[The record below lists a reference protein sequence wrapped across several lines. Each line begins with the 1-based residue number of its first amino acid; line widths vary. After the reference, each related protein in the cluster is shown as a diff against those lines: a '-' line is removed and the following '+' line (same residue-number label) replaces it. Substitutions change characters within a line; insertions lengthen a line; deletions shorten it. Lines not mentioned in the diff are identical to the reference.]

1 MSHRLTKIYTR
12 TGDDGSTGLAAN
24 SRVQKDD
31 ARIEAMGDVDELN
44 SAIGMLLAETL
55 PEDARN
61 LLVTTQH
68 RLFDLGGELAMP
80 EYQTLSHAHTTALE
94 IAIDLWNANLPPL
107 KDFILPGGSRSGA
120 QCHLARTICRRA
132 ERRLVHM
139 HRLSPQRPEVL
150 RYLNRLSDLLFV
162 LARVLNREA
171 GQEVVYWQK
180 PD

>member
-12 TGDDGSTGLAAN
+12 TGDDGSTGLVAN

-44 SAIGMLLAETL
+44 SALGLLLTETL
-55 PEDARN
+55 PDDART
-61 LLVTTQH
+61 LLVQIQH

-80 EYQTLSHAHTTALE
+80 EYQTLSAAHTFALE
-94 IAIDLWNANLPPL
+94 TAIDHWNTSLPPL

-120 QCHLARTICRRA
+120 QCHLARTMCRRA
-132 ERRLVHM
+132 ERRLVHL
-139 HRLSPQRPEVL
+139 HHLAPQRPEVL

-171 GQEVVYWQK
+171 GQEVTYWQK